1 LRLTDSA
8 NVLGFNGVVLP
19 LGPFSDSTPGDVFNP
34 QDLSTSANLPSF
46 PSLDTVTIELRYN
59 LFVRDAADDAQIGLS
74 GGGFVQ
80 SFPEPITTPL
90 MLAGLIGLLSRRRV
104 VNRYRR

>member
-1 LRLTDSA
+1 MRLTDSA

-80 SFPEPITTPL
+80 SFPEPITAPW
-90 MLAGLIGLLSRRRV
+90 MLAGLIGLLSRRRIV
-104 VNRYRR
+104 GRFHR